1 VPQQQQ
7 TLPPVFSEKEP
18 DEVPGQKWEY
28 NSYNTIS
35 HKLFLLQEQ
44 KEMSILKVIASP
56 SPWVIF
62 FLFLNRHYPFTLHSS
77 YIIKSIRITSRPS

>member
-35 HKLFLLQEQ
+35 HKLFLL
-44 KEMSILKVIASP
+44 KVIASP
-56 SPWVIF
+56 SPWVF
-62 FLFLNRHYPFTLHSS
+62 FKCF
-77 YIIKSIRITSRPS
+77 